1 MGLKS
6 LHPVSGRSVPWP
18 APEADSND
26 VLIKIEYTAL
36 NPIDWHAPPPHICP
50 TPPTHH
56 TYPPTRT
63 RVMTGAVSVAV
74 CACLATRC
82 AGVL

>member
-36 NPIDWHAPPPHICP
+36 NPIDWHAPPPP
-50 TPPTHH
+50 TSAQRHPPIIHTH
-56 TYPPTRT
+56 PP
-63 RVMTGAVSVAV
+63 APA
-74 CACLATRC
+74 
-82 AGVL
+82 